1 MITFD
6 LSKTLVIFG
15 VSMEEVIK
23 SMSEWLGVNP
33 WFAPMIAMFVGV
45 LTSLMPCSLSTIP
58 LIIGCVGGSETISD
72 VGKVTKK
79 ALKLSLFF
87 ALGSAI
93 VFCLLG
99 MIASVVGG
107 LLEGAEVILHLI
119 LSLILVLM
127 ALQMWNVINI
137 IPSDSSVL
145 SKISSKGWIGALIAG
160 IVAGVFTSHCALPM
174 VVTIMAVAA
183 DTSTTGGLTSGP
195 VLLLAF
201 SVGHAFLSVIAGT
214 SVGFVQRLVSNPKY
228 DKFSK
233 LIRIVLGCII
243 MITAI
248 YLLYSGLSEGIKE
261 HLH

>member
-1 MITFD
+1 
-6 LSKTLVIFG
+6 
-15 VSMEEVIK
+15 MEEIIN
-23 SMSEWLGVNP
+23 SMSQWLTVNP
-33 WFAPMIAMFVGV
+33 WFAPMIAMIVGV

-58 LIIGCVGGSETISD
+58 LIIGCVGGSDTVSD
-72 VGKVTKK
+72 GGKATKK

-87 ALGSAI
+87 ALGSTI
-93 VFCLLG
+93 IFCSLG
-99 MIASVVGG
+99 MIASAVGE
-107 LLEGAEVILHLI
+107 LLEGAEVILHLV
-119 LSLILVLM
+119 LSFILVLM

-137 IPSDSSVL
+137 IPSDSSAL
-145 SKISSKGWIGALIAG
+145 SKISSKGWIGALISGMVAG
-160 IVAGVFTSHCALPM
+160 IFASHCALPM

-183 DTSTTGGLTSGP
+183 ETFTTKGLTSGP

-243 MITAI
+243 MATAI
-248 YLLYSGLSEGIKE
+248 YLLYSGINEGIGE